1 MDKSAIKRFAVYARR
16 ELISRVIQKAAEYGI
31 YEEEILNRGGDV
43 IENRVISEWE
53 RVRRNAVITEI
64 DKKGY
69 REVMEEIAYTWFNRF
84 MALHFM
90 EVNGYLPLC
99 VFTDGAGVFRPQI
112 LSECLDLDGT
122 VFDSNKII
130 DYKEHRDDEGL
141 YKYLL
146 ITECNHLH
154 GILPGLFQPIGD
166 ATELLFPDGLL
177 RDGSI
182 LSHMVADI
190 AEDDWKNQVQIIG
203 WLYQYYNKEP
213 KDRVFA
219 DLKKNIKVTKEKIP
233 AATQLFTPDW
243 IVRYM
248 AENSLGRKIL
258 RRILKNEIAM
268 GKIPENKEARETEI
282 ARELGWDYYL
292 PEAAQTEKQEK
303 TQEEAGDDLC
313 AIDPCCGSGHVL
325 VYLFDMLMQLY
336 KREGY
341 MHADAVRKIL
351 TENLYGLDLDPRA
364 AQLAYFA
371 VMMKA
376 RSYDSRFFSC
386 GITPHIYA
394 IAESNGVEA
403 EAVAAFCGKEKTKKD
418 KEKKETVN
426 AILAAMKDASEYGS
440 LITAPAADYD
450 ALFARLAEIENG
462 NEAGLFRESILEDLG
477 PVIRVAH
484 LLSKRYDA
492 VVTNPPYM
500 GSGNM
505 NGVLADYL
513 KKHYTDYK
521 SDFFSAFIVRA
532 ANMTKRDGY
541 CGFLTPYVWMFI
553 QSYEKLRNY
562 LYTNANIETLIQFE
576 YSAFEEATV
585 PICTFVF
592 RMGHIA
598 GKKGKYF
605 RLVDY
610 RGGMEVQ
617 RQKTLEAIGNPA
629 CGYYYE
635 QSTDNF
641 AKIPGSPVAYW
652 VSEAFLK
659 IYDNP
664 TKFEE
669 EADIKAGVMSG
680 DDNRF
685 VRYWFEVEKN
695 KFDTSCTSVDDCKNH
710 KTKWFPITRGGQY
723 RKWYGN
729 LESVINLYDGGYEIE
744 YENSKN
750 HRLRDSTYYF
760 REGIAWTMITS
771 YKLSVRYVSKG
782 ILFGNGGPT
791 CFFKKDT
798 DVYLAILNSKVADY
812 IINVVNPSLNTVISD
827 ICGIPINQKVFN
839 DEVRKL
845 SAENISLSQADWNS
859 YETSWNFWFHPLVV
873 NRERGSLEI
882 DPDAKRLLSVCY
894 EAWKGMCEERFLKL
908 QQNEE
913 TLNRIFIDLYGLSEE
928 LSPTVADRD
937 VTVHRIFDTRED
949 VTESMAGSPYVR
961 TKRDE
966 IVSLLSYA
974 VGCMLGRYAPDELG
988 LLCAGPES
996 FDKIPE
1002 ASYVTPHPILWMTED
1017 STETGDLWERL
1028 VSFLKTVYGKDTLSE
1043 NLAFIAEALGGGGAP
1058 RDVIMQYFRTEFFAD
1073 HCKMYK
1079 KRPIYWLL
1087 DSGRKHAFT
1096 ALLYMHRYTPETM
1109 AQLRTEYV
1117 LPRQMVLRREI
1128 EEEERRIP
1136 TVRGALRAQ
1145 RMRRLSLLK
1154 EEEAELRTFEE
1165 KVHHLA
1171 DLRPVLDLDDGV
1183 KVNYEKLSSVL
1194 AKI

>member
-1 MDKSAIKRFAVYARR
+1 MDKSAIKRFAVHARR

-99 VFTDGAGVFRPQI
+99 VFTDGAGAFRPQI
-112 LSECLDLDGT
+112 LSECLDLDKT

-213 KDRVFA
+213 KDRIFA

-258 RRILKNEIAM
+258 RRILKNEIVM

-303 TQEEAGDDLC
+303 TQEEVGDDLC

-341 MHADAVRKIL
+341 RHDDAVRKIL

-376 RSYDSRFFSC
+376 RSYDRCFFSR

-394 IAESNGVEA
+394 VPESNGIDSET
-403 EAVAAFCGKEKTKKD
+403 VAAFCGKEKTKKD
-418 KEKKETVN
+418 KKRRETVEVV
-426 AILAAMKDASEYGS
+426 LAAMKDAGEYGS
-440 LITAPAADYD
+440 LITTPAADYD
-450 ALFARLAEIENG
+450 ALFTRLSEIEEG
-462 NEAGLFRESILEDLG
+462 DDAGLFRESVLQDLA
-477 PVIRVAH
+477 PVIRVAQ

-505 NGVLADYL
+505 NSVLADYL
-513 KKHYTDYK
+513 KKQYPDSK
-521 SDFFSAFIVRA
+521 SDLFAAFIERGNLMA
-532 ANMTKRDGY
+532 KEHGY
-541 CGFLTPYVWMFI
+541 NCMITMQSWMFL
-553 QSYEKLRNY
+553 SSFEKMRKKILATKTIVNLMHMENMVMGIAFGTAVTVIRNDY
-562 LYTNANIETLIQFE
+562 VKGYKGTYHQIKLCDIENEKPKEFP
-576 YSAFEEATV
+576 V
-585 PICTFVF
+585 
-592 RMGHIA
+592 
-598 GKKGKYF
+598 KGNRF
-605 RLVDY
+605 AQV
-610 RGGMEVQ
+610 
-617 RQKTLEAIGNPA
+617 
-629 CGYYYE
+629 
-635 QSTDNF
+635 STGNF

-750 HRLRDSTYYF
+750 HRLRDPTYYF

-771 YKLSVRYVSKG
+771 YKLSVRYVSQG

-845 SAENISLSQADWNS
+845 SADNISLSKADWDA
-859 YETSWNFWFHPLVV
+859 YETSWDFSSHPFVV
-873 NRERGSLEI
+873 AQERGGIESE
-882 DPDAKRLLSVCY
+882 PDAKRLLSTCY
-894 EAWKGMCEERFLKL
+894 EVWKGMCEERFLKL
-908 QQNEE
+908 RQNEE
-913 TLNRIFIDLYGLSEE
+913 ALNRIFIDLYGLADE
-928 LSPTVADRD
+928 LSPAVSDRD
-937 VTVHRIFDTRED
+937 VTVHRVFDTRED
-949 VTESMAGSPYVR
+949 VPESMAGSPYVR
-961 TKRDE
+961 LKRDE
-966 IVSLLSYA
+966 VVSFLSYA
-974 VGCMLGRYAPDELG
+974 VGCMMGRYAPDRPG

-996 FDKIPE
+996 FRDVPK
-1002 ASYVTPHPILWMTED
+1002 ASYVAELPILWMTED
-1017 STETGDLWERL
+1017 PFETGDLWGRF
-1028 VSFLKTVYGKDTLSE
+1028 VSFLETVCGKESLSS
-1043 NLAFIAEALGGGGAP
+1043 NLSFIAEALGGGGAP
-1058 RDVIMQYFRTEFFAD
+1058 REVIMHYFRTGFFAD
-1073 HCKMYK
+1073 HVKMYK

-1087 DSGRKHAFT
+1087 DSGKRHAFT